1 MLYQNFS
8 MLYLHKIFTS
18 KIGPS
23 KTLHQKFSMV
33 YHTKCYI
40 KIGPY
45 KMLYQNW
52 FVQNVRPISKFVND
66 KSIQSFTSK
75 FVDFTSV

>member
-1 MLYQNFS
+1 MLYP
-8 MLYLHKIFTS
+8 HKIFTS

-23 KTLHQKFSMV
+23 KMLYQNFSML